1 MTDINPSRIWEGFS
15 WKTPALIVPSGG
27 SRRTR
32 VFPGNENEG
41 RGWQRKPRPSR
52 KRIGCGNKQE
62 PLRGTHPSLQKK
74 MRTRKRQ
81 RPLPFFRSILRLPSA
96 DRDHPVINNAGEK
109 NRKPANGPEQSV
121 KEKRRTAN
129 PESFHRFFLRFFIVM
144 KVDLC
149 YHKGT

>member
-1 MTDINPSRIWEGFS
+1 METAGPYRAFRQQPPNTGF
-15 WKTPALIVPSGG
+15 
-27 SRRTR
+27 
-32 VFPGNENEG
+32 
-41 RGWQRKPRPSR
+41 SR
-52 KRIGCGNKQE
+52 KR
-62 PLRGTHPSLQKK
+62 
-74 MRTRKRQ
+74 KR
-81 RPLPFFRSILRLPSA
+81 RPRMAAETPPLPQTDWMRKQARTAPRDPSFPAEKDADAETATAVRLPSA

>member
-1 MTDINPSRIWEGFS
+1 MENAGPYRAFRRQPPNTGFS
-15 WKTPALIVPSGG
+15 RKRKRRPRMAAETP
-27 SRRTR
+27 
-32 VFPGNENEG
+32 
-41 RGWQRKPRPSR
+41 PSR

-62 PLRGTHPSLQKK
+62 PLPRDPSFPAEKDADAE
-74 MRTRKRQ
+74 MATAV
-81 RPLPFFRSILRLPSA
+81 RLPSA

-109 NRKPANGPEQSV
+109 RKPANGPEQSV
-121 KEKRRTAN
+121 KEKRRTAI

>member
-32 VFPGNENEG
+32 VIPGNETKAADG
-41 RGWQRKPRPSR
+41 S
-52 KRIGCGNKQE
+52 GN
-62 PLRGTHPSLQKK
+62 P
-74 MRTRKRQ
+74 
-81 RPLPFFRSILRLPSA
+81 PLPQTDWMRKQARTAPRDPSFPAEKDADAETATAVRLPSA
-96 DRDHPVINNAGEK
+96 DRDYPVINNAGEK
-109 NRKPANGPEQSV
+109 RKPANGPEQSV
-121 KEKRRTAN
+121 KEKRRTAI